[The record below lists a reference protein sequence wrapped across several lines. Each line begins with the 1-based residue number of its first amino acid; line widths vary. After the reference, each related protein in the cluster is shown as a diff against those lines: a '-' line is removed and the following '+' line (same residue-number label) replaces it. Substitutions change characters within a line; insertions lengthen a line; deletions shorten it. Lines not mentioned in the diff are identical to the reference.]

1 MKDFSGKYAVITG
14 GGTGMGRE
22 LAIQLT
28 AEGCN
33 VAMCD
38 VSVENM
44 AKTKELCVKEAPQGT
59 RVATFKADV
68 SLEKQMTDWADAV
81 KKELDTDHIH
91 LLINNAGIGGGG
103 SFVNGDRAQWDKTF
117 DVCFYGVI
125 NGCRAFLPMLMKAR
139 EGYIVNTSSVN
150 GFWASIGP
158 GRPHTAYSA
167 AKFGVKGFTE
177 ALQED
182 LKMNAPHIK
191 CAVVM
196 PGHIGTEI
204 VANSRAILSDG
215 KVDVSGARKMMAAMG
230 MDVSKLDDT
239 QIDIEVAQTPPH
251 MEIMAPPGMEEMTE
265 QLRGM
270 FAGLAQGKTKAR
282 KLSVKEAFRL
292 LVEEEAARRINEE
305 ELRTHA
311 VALAEQHGIVFLDEI
326 DKIAARQEQ
335 GGADVSRQGVQ
346 RDLLP
351 LVEGTTVNTKYG
363 MVKTDHILFIASGAF
378 HFARPSDLIPEL
390 QGRFPIRVELKAL
403 SVDDFEAILTSTH
416 ASLVKQYEALLDTE
430 GVTLE
435 FSPESVRRIAQI
447 AFEVNERTENI
458 GARRLST
465 VLERLLEEI
474 SYDAPNREGQTINID
489 ADLVVARLAELSR
502 NEDLSRFIL

>member
-38 VSVENM
+38 VSAENM

-68 SLEKQMTDWADAV
+68 SLEKQMTDWAEAV

-204 VANSRAILSDG
+204 VANSRTILSGG

-239 QIDIEVAQTPPH
+239 QIGQMIEMQA
-251 MEIMAPPGMEEMTE
+251 I
-265 QLRGM
+265 
-270 FAGLAQGKTKAR
+270 
-282 KLSVKEAFRL
+282 AFRDNAPTSASQAATIIL
-292 LVEEEAARRINEE
+292 DGVRNEKWRILVGDDA
-305 ELRTHA
+305 HY
-311 VALAEQHGIVFLDEI
+311 LDEQVR
-326 DKIAARQEQ
+326 KA
-335 GGADVSRQGVQ
+335 
-346 RDLLP
+346 
-351 LVEGTTVNTKYG
+351 
-363 MVKTDHILFIASGAF
+363 
-378 HFARPSDLIPEL
+378 PE
-390 QGRFPIRVELKAL
+390 
-403 SVDDFEAILTSTH
+403 
-416 ASLVKQYEALLDTE
+416 
-430 GVTLE
+430 
-435 FSPESVRRIAQI
+435 
-447 AFEVNERTENI
+447 
-458 GARRLST
+458 
-465 VLERLLEEI
+465 
-474 SYDAPNREGQTINID
+474 DAYTPKFY
-489 ADLVVARLAELSR
+489 
-502 NEDLSRFIL
+502 EDLTKSTRWGI